1 MKKIIRL
8 FLIISLF
15 FSLPINTYAED
26 KETDNKEIKEEVESE
41 KEEVKE
47 EKVEL
52 VQCDDSKSAKFR
64 NKDNELIN
72 VKLLGISVP
81 DKMEDETYDF
91 ICETLEKSTDIK
103 LEYDSNSEETD
114 SYGRRYAWVFVDD
127 LLLQDILVKEG
138 YANISSQIAEY
149 KYMDDLK
156 LSLNEAKQDEK
167 GIWKKVVEKIN
178 EEETEEEKEEK
189 PKGFFRQIMTS
200 ILDFIDGILD
210 GILKFIE
217 SML

>member
-1 MKKIIRL
+1 MIKIIRL
-8 FLIISLF
+8 FLIISLV
-15 FSLPINTYAED
+15 LTIPMNTYA
-26 KETDNKEIKEEVESE
+26 KEIENE
-41 KEEVKE
+41 KEVKE
-47 EKVEL
+47 EIKVEEKEKSETEEVKF

-64 NKDNELIN
+64 NNDNELIN
-72 VKLLGISVP
+72 IKLLGISVP
-81 DKMEDETYDF
+81 DKIEDETYDF
-91 ICETLEKSTDIK
+91 ICETLGKSTDIK

-138 YANISSQIAEY
+138 YANISSQIADY
-149 KYMDDLK
+149 KYMEDLK
-156 LSLNEAKQDEK
+156 ESLNEAKQDEK
-167 GIWKKVVEKIN
+167 GIWKKVVEKIK
-178 EEETEEEKEEK
+178 EEEKDEEEK

-200 ILDFIDGILD
+200 VVDFLDGILE

>member
-1 MKKIIRL
+1 MILDDFLKVFEIDTEIDIKTDLQNKFEFHGLIYELLDSKNFKKVK
-8 FLIISLF
+8 SLF
-15 FSLPINTYAED
+15 
-26 KETDNKEIKEEVESE
+26 V
-41 KEEVKE
+41 
-47 EKVEL
+47 
-52 VQCDDSKSAKFR
+52 
-64 NKDNELIN
+64 IN

-81 DKMEDETYDF
+81 DKIEDETYEF
-91 ICETLEKSTDIK
+91 ICDTLEKSTDIK

-127 LLLQDILVKEG
+127 LLLQDMLVKEG

-156 LSLNEAKQDEK
+156 LSLEEAKQDEK
-167 GIWKKVVEKIN
+167 GIWKKVVEEIKNDEEN
-178 EEETEEEKEEK
+178 EEKKEK
-189 PKGFFRQIMTS
+189 PKGFFKQIMAS
-200 ILDFIDGILD
+200 VLDFIDGILD

>member
-1 MKKIIRL
+1 MKKILKVLMVLTMIT
-8 FLIISLF
+8 FI
-15 FSLPINTYAED
+15 PIDVYAVD
-26 KETDNKEIKEEVESE
+26 KEPESKEIKEEIE
-41 KEEVKE
+41 KEEVQE
-47 EKVEL
+47 EKVEF

-81 DKMEDETYDF
+81 DKIEDETYEF
-91 ICETLEKSTDIK
+91 ICDTLEKSTNIK
-103 LEYDSNSEETD
+103 LEYDSSSEETD

-127 LLLQDILVKEG
+127 LLLQDMLVKEG

-156 LSLNEAKQDEK
+156 LSLEEAKQDEK
-167 GIWKKVVEKIN
+167 GIWKKVVEEIKN
-178 EEETEEEKEEK
+178 DEENEEKEEK
-189 PKGFFRQIMTS
+189 PKGFFKQIMAS
-200 ILDFIDGILD
+200 VLDFIDGILD

>member
-1 MKKIIRL
+1 MKKILKVLMVLTMIT
-8 FLIISLF
+8 FI
-15 FSLPINTYAED
+15 PIDVYAVD
-26 KETDNKEIKEEVESE
+26 KEPESKEIKEEIE
-41 KEEVKE
+41 KEEVQE
-47 EKVEL
+47 EKVEF

-81 DKMEDETYDF
+81 DKIEDETYEF
-91 ICETLEKSTDIK
+91 ICDTLEKSTDIK

-127 LLLQDILVKEG
+127 LLLQDMLVKEG

-156 LSLNEAKQDEK
+156 LSLEEAKQDEK
-167 GIWKKVVEKIN
+167 GIWKKVVEEIKNDEEN
-178 EEETEEEKEEK
+178 EEKKEK
-189 PKGFFRQIMTS
+189 PKGFFKQIMAS
-200 ILDFIDGILD
+200 VLDFIDGILD